1 LREVGLEVTSS
12 PAEEPSGG
20 TLDQEDIDMATD
32 DVGRRRLDR
41 VLDED
46 YLVALSDRSTDE
58 IRRMRDECEEE
69 ESGISYARRLL
80 QGKLDILRAELVRRR
95 EAGSERAASVLES
108 LPSLLSDDGPTTA
121 PARARVPRFLVPP
134 TVQHHHRRAVERVAD
149 DDVLATMGMRE
160 DEELADI
167 VASLSLK
174 ERELSDLR
182 RSLLDRVDRLQAE
195 LASRYKLGTADV
207 AELLGG

>member
-1 LREVGLEVTSS
+1 
-12 PAEEPSGG
+12 
-20 TLDQEDIDMATD
+20 MATD

-41 VLDED
+41 VLDVD
-46 YLVALSDRSTDE
+46 YLVALSDRSTDD

-95 EAGSERAASVLES
+95 EAGSEGAASVLES

-134 TVQHHHRRAVERVAD
+134 SVQHHRRAVERVAD

-160 DEELADI
+160 DEELAEI
-167 VASLSLK
+167 VVSLSSK

-182 RSLLDRVDRLQAE
+182 RSLLDRVDRLQDE